1 MYVID
6 FSSFSIP
13 SHENY
18 YFSIDPHDLYW
29 FRKILFVFQTW
40 KNPITAFTK
49 YNYTENAIAK
59 VQKPVSQIL
68 EKVSNLASNTILL

>member
-18 YFSIDPHDLYW
+18 YFSIDPHDLIW
-29 FRKILFVFQTW
+29 FSKILFVFSNMKKTN
-40 KNPITAFTK
+40 NPI
-49 YNYTENAIAK
+49 Y
-59 VQKPVSQIL
+59 QI
-68 EKVSNLASNTILL
+68 